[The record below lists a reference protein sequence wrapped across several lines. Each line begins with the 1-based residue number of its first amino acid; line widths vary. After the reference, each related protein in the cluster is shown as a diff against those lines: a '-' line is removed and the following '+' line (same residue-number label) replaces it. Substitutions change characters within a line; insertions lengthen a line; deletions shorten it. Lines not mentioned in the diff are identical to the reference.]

1 MKFLTTSSAI
11 EPCFEEWVAILF
23 VPCAQGKKEEDWANK
38 DANNVSFKNI
48 LKKNNCQASLIH
60 LMCSGE
66 KQ

>member
-11 EPCFEEWVAILF
+11 EPCLEEWVAILF

-48 LKKNNCQASLIH
+48 YKKIIVRLH
-60 LMCSGE
+60 
-66 KQ
+66 